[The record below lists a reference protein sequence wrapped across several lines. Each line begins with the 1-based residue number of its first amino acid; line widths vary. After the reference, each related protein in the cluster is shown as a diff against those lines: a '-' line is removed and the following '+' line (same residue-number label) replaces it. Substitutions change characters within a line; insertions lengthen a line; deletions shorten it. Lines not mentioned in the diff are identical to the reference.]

1 MSLFS
6 GIVYL
11 LFEYLQGRFIRFL
24 EFNQSRS
31 IFKFV
36 IGSEWSVLRDMSHGI
51 FLNAVCQD
59 TSQVAKVIKYDFYIA
74 GELIQA
80 ILFIF
85 CAAFINWKLLII
97 SCLLFVCSAFI
108 FLPLYRKNAQLGL
121 KWGEA
126 SIKLNESM
134 INVARSF
141 KNVKVAS
148 LERRIEDFMKPP
160 LYNIANAYFK
170 QGILGSFQSKV
181 SELTGTL
188 ILCILLF
195 AGLEVLKLNFSDLAI
210 ILVVFSRL
218 VPKIRKIFDDL
229 HRAIAHVPA
238 SWRLSEIKKRCA
250 EQTRNSGRELSVNID
265 SIVLRDVHFAYEPK
279 NMILTNLDVEFKK
292 GEFWAI
298 CGESGVGKTTIL
310 DLALGIIKPSFGKV
324 MFNGIDIDELKL
336 SSLHHR
342 MGYLTQSSFIF
353 SGTLKENLL
362 WGNEK
367 ANMAR
372 INHVIDSAQLRS
384 LVNEKGLD
392 FNISESGQNLSG
404 GQRQRIAIAR
414 TLLKNCD
421 FIIMDEPTSALDPE
435 TEEKIISS
443 LLNLKGKVGVIMVT
457 HRPEY
462 LKFTDFILRFDDSEV
477 RVIKGIAKFE
487 GNVSD
492 S

>member
-1 MSLFS
+1 
-6 GIVYL
+6 
-11 LFEYLQGRFIRFL
+11 
-24 EFNQSRS
+24 
-31 IFKFV
+31 
-36 IGSEWSVLRDMSHGI
+36 
-51 FLNAVCQD
+51 
-59 TSQVAKVIKYDFYIA
+59 
-74 GELIQA
+74 
-80 ILFIF
+80 
-85 CAAFINWKLLII
+85 
-97 SCLLFVCSAFI
+97 
-108 FLPLYRKNAQLGL
+108 
-121 KWGEA
+121 
-126 SIKLNESM
+126 
-134 INVARSF
+134 
-141 KNVKVAS
+141 
-148 LERRIEDFMKPP
+148 
-160 LYNIANAYFK
+160 
-170 QGILGSFQSKV
+170 
-181 SELTGTL
+181 
-188 ILCILLF
+188 
-195 AGLEVLKLNFSDLAI
+195 
-210 ILVVFSRL
+210 
-218 VPKIRKIFDDL
+218 
-229 HRAIAHVPA
+229 
-238 SWRLSEIKKRCA
+238 
-250 EQTRNSGRELSVNID
+250 
-265 SIVLRDVHFAYEPK
+265 
-279 NMILTNLDVEFKK
+279 
-292 GEFWAI
+292 
-298 CGESGVGKTTIL
+298 
-310 DLALGIIKPSFGKV
+310 
-324 MFNGIDIDELKL
+324 
-336 SSLHHR
+336 